1 MRVWFAG
8 GGTGG
13 HLYPALGIARALVSL
28 RPEVRPLFIGALR
41 GIERDVL
48 PTTEFEHALLELHPL
63 YRASIWRNGMTL
75 ASAGR
80 SWRALRKLAGS
91 DPPRAV
97 VATGGYAAGLA
108 LLYAAVRRIPI
119 VLQEQNSVPG
129 LTTRFFSRFARQIH
143 LGFPE
148 AEKALHPP
156 RGASVAAS
164 GNPIEPPP
172 PIDEQALHGARLR
185 WRFTEPGIRILLVF
199 GGSQGARAINSAVA
213 ELVRAGLP
221 ESTRLLW
228 ITGKRDYEQY
238 ASLDGET
245 TRVLPFLT
253 PMTEAYAAADL
264 ALARAGAMSTAELCA
279 WGIPA
284 VLVPLPSAAAD
295 HQTINALA
303 LEAAGA
309 AVVISQNELTP
320 YRLRSTL
327 EQLLQD
333 EDRLGSMA
341 AAARVRA
348 RPDAAVRIA
357 RDVATL
363 ITPDGH

>member
-13 HLYPALGIARALVSL
+13 HLYPAIGIARALVEL
-28 RPEVRPLFIGALR
+28 HPEVRPLFIGALR
-41 GIERDVL
+41 GLERDVL
-48 PTTEFEHALLELHPL
+48 PSTEFEHSLLELHPL
-63 YRASIWRNGMTL
+63 YRSAVWRNWITL
-75 ASAGR
+75 ASAG
-80 SWRALRKLAGS
+80 SAWRALRKLART
-91 DPPRAV
+91 DRPRAV
-97 VATGGYAAGLA
+97 VATGGYAAALA
-108 LLYAAVRRIPI
+108 LLYAAVHRIPI
-119 VLQEQNSVPG
+119 VLQEQNSTPG

-156 RGASVAAS
+156 RAASVTAS

-172 PIDEQALHGARLR
+172 PIDEQALHSARLR
-185 WRFTEPGIRILLVF
+185 WRFSETGGRILLVF
-199 GGSQGARAINSAVA
+199 GGSQGARAINSVVA
-213 ELVRAGLP
+213 ELVRGGMP
-221 ESTRLLW
+221 ENTRLLW
-228 ITGKRDYEQY
+228 ITGRREHEQY
-238 ASLDGET
+238 ASFDGET

-253 PMTEAYAAADL
+253 PMTDGYAAADL

-279 WGIPA
+279 WGIPS
-284 VLVPLPSAAAD
+284 VLVPLPTAAAD
-295 HQTINALA
+295 HQTRNALA

-309 AVVISQNELTP
+309 AVVIAQSQLTP
-320 YRLRSTL
+320 DKLRLTL

-333 EDRLGSMA
+333 ENRLGSMA

-357 RDVATL
+357 RDIGTL
-363 ITPDGH
+363 ITSGGN

>member
-1 MRVWFAG
+1 MRIWFAG

-13 HLYPALGIARALVSL
+13 HLYPALGVARALVAMH
-28 RPEVRPLFIGALR
+28 PEVRPLFIGALR

-48 PTTEFEHALLELHPL
+48 PATRFDHALLQLHPL
-63 YRASIWRNGMTL
+63 YRSRVWRNWMTVAG
-75 ASAGR
+75 ASRAW
-80 SWRALRKLAGS
+80 SALRALARS
-91 DPPRAV
+91 DPPAAV

-108 LLYAAVRRIPI
+108 LLYATVHRIPI

-148 AEKALHPP
+148 AVKALHPP
-156 RGASVAAS
+156 RDAIVAAS

-172 PIDEQALHGARLR
+172 PIDEQALQGARTR
-185 WRFTEPGIRILLVF
+185 WGFTEPSARVLLVF
-199 GGSQGARAINSAVA
+199 GGSQGARAINSAVS
-213 ELVRAGLP
+213 ELVRAGLLP
-221 ESTRLLW
+221 GLCLLW
-228 ITGKRDYEQY
+228 ITGKGEYEQY
-238 ASLDGET
+238 ASLDSAT

-253 PMTEAYAAADL
+253 PMTDAYAAADL

-284 VLVPLPSAAAD
+284 VLVPLPTAAAD
-295 HQTINALA
+295 HQTTNARA

-309 AVVISQNELTP
+309 AVVITQRELTP
-320 YRLRSTL
+320 HRLRETL
-327 EQLLQD
+327 EALLR
-333 EDRLGSMA
+333 DRDKLGSMA

-348 RPDAAVRIA
+348 RPDSAARIA

-363 ITPDGH
+363 IMPDGR

>member
-13 HLYPALGIARALVSL
+13 HLYPALGIARALVEL
-28 RPEVRPLFIGALR
+28 HPDVRPLFIGALR

-48 PTTEFEHALLELHPL
+48 PATEFEHQLLELHPL
-63 YRASIWRNGMTL
+63 YRSSVWRNWITL
-75 ASAGR
+75 TSAGR
-80 SWRALRKLAGS
+80 SWRSLQRLARS
-91 DPPRAV
+91 ERPAAV
-97 VATGGYAAGLA
+97 VATGGYVAGLA
-108 LLYAAVRRIPI
+108 LLYAVAHRIPI

-156 RGASVAAS
+156 RGATIAAS

-172 PIDEQALHGARLR
+172 PIDEQALHSARLR
-185 WRFTEPGIRILLVF
+185 WGFTGSDVRVLLVF
-199 GGSQGARAINSAVA
+199 GGSQGARAINSVVA
-213 ELVRAGLP
+213 ELVREGLAAN
-221 ESTRLLW
+221 TRLLW
-228 ITGKRDYEQY
+228 ITGKGEYERY
-238 ASLDGET
+238 ATLDGET
-245 TRVLPFLT
+245 ARVLSFLT
-253 PMTEAYAAADL
+253 PMTDAYAAADL

-284 VLVPLPSAAAD
+284 VLVPLPTAAAD
-295 HQTINALA
+295 HQTTNARA
-303 LEAAGA
+303 LEVAGA
-309 AVVISQNELTP
+309 AVVILQNELTP
-320 YRLRSTL
+320 PRLRQTL

-348 RPDAAVRIA
+348 RPDAAARIA
-357 RDVATL
+357 RDVGTL
-363 ITPDGH
+363 IMPDGT